1 MSKIIELYRHAELIS
16 VEKISDKNYRDW
28 RWRECFLYLEGQLY
42 ILESKDIRKGE
53 RFIYFNLRDGYL
65 RTNFGTYI
73 IEDNIITMTTKNS
86 IYKFKIHCK

>member
-1 MSKIIELYRHAELIS
+1 
-16 VEKISDKNYRDW
+16 EKISDKNYRDW

-53 RFIYFNLRDGYL
+53 RFIHFNLRDGYL

-73 IEDNIITMTTKNS
+73 INDNQKQHLQIQDIPLII
-86 IYKFKIHCK
+86 KILT